1 VVIAAHVPVLSEV
14 SKSGVLAAAGGLRA
28 DTEPVLGAGFEVALA
43 DARAGDQGAFAAIF
57 RDIQPSLLR
66 YLQVIAS
73 DAADDVAGD
82 TWLQV
87 IAGLGG
93 FRGDEQAFRAWLF
106 TIARHRA
113 VDWARSRERR
123 QALPGRLGAAG
134 RGQVAPDT
142 ADVVLE
148 RLSTH
153 AVVAAI
159 AALPGDQAEI
169 IMLRV
174 VAGLDA
180 PAVAAIVG
188 KTPGAVRVAAHRG
201 LRRLAAVL
209 EQTGV
214 TV

>member
-1 VVIAAHVPVLSEV
+1 MELWQRSR
-14 SKSGVLAAAGGLRA
+14 SGVWPALAGLRA
-28 DTEPVLGAGFEVALA
+28 DTGPVLGPAFEVTLA
-43 DARAGDQGAFAAIF
+43 EARAGDQGAFAAIF

-66 YLQVIAS
+66 YLQVIAA

-87 IAGLGG
+87 VGGLAG
-93 FRGDEQAFRAWLF
+93 FRGDEQAFKAWLF
-106 TIARHRA
+106 TIARHRTI
-113 VDWARSRERR
+113 DWARSRDRR
-123 QALPGRLGAAG
+123 QALPARLGLAG
-134 RGQVAPDT
+134 DRQVAPDA

-148 RLSTH
+148 RLSTR

-159 AALPGDQAEI
+159 GSLPADQAEI

-180 PAVAAIVG
+180 P
-188 KTPGAVRVAAHRG
+188 
-201 LRRLAAVL
+201 
-209 EQTGV
+209 

>member
-1 VVIAAHVPVLSEV
+1 
-14 SKSGVLAAAGGLRA
+14 LRA
-28 DTEPVLGAGFEVALA
+28 DTEPVLGAAFEVALA
-43 DARAGDQGAFAAIF
+43 DARTGNQDAFAAIF

-66 YLQVIAS
+66 YLQVIAP

-82 TWLQV
+82 TWLHV
-87 IAGLGG
+87 IAGLAG

-113 VDWARSRERR
+113 IDWARARDRR
-123 QALPGRLGAAG
+123 QALPARLGVADG
-134 RGQVAPDT
+134 PRVAPDT
-142 ADVVLE
+142 ADVVAE
-148 RLSTH
+148 RLATE
-153 AVVAAI
+153 AVLAAI
-159 AALPGDQAEI
+159 ASLPEDQAEI

-180 PAVAAIVG
+180 PAVAGIVG

-201 LRRLAAVL
+201 LRRLAAVMD
-209 EQTGV
+209 QAGV

>member
-1 VVIAAHVPVLSEV
+1 
-14 SKSGVLAAAGGLRA
+14 LRA
-28 DTEPVLGAGFEVALA
+28 DTEPVLGAAFEVALA
-43 DARAGDQGAFAAIF
+43 DARAGDQEAFAAIF

-93 FRGDEQAFRAWLF
+93 FRGGEQAFRAWLF
-106 TIARHRA
+106 TISRHRA
-113 VDWARSRERR
+113 IDWARSRERR
-123 QALPGRLGAAG
+123 QALPARLGVSG
-134 RGQVAPDT
+134 GQQVAPDA
-142 ADVVLE
+142 ADVVVE
-148 RLSTH
+148 RLSTQ
-153 AVVAAI
+153 AVLAAI
-159 AALPGDQAEI
+159 AALPKDQAEI

-174 VAGLDA
+174 VVGLDA

-188 KTPGAVRVAAHRG
+188 KTPGAVRVAGHRG
-201 LRRLAAVL
+201 LRRLAAVMD
-209 EQTGV
+209 QAGV